1 MDILDTVREMKP
13 SYPASSQAP
22 RRALHQEI
30 ARSQKRRPVGR
41 IVAASIGGTA
51 IAAVAITAY
60 LVIPPGIVGEPQAAS
75 ASTYLNETAASIRAA
90 VAQPMQVTETT
101 RHLGMVGGPNEKF
114 RPFGSF
120 RTGATGAVVT
130 ESGSSYVTATD
141 GTYSLT
147 SETPFHAS
155 DLYGDE
161 SAIQKTWTA
170 YYGSEYP
177 IGTVPDP
184 HPVTDGPRFD
194 ADADELPVPASD
206 FPSEPAA
213 FLAAWEKGMEAQLI
227 AEKAE
232 AANFPQDGEPE
243 TNGLYD
249 SIEEELD
256 IPPAEHMLNQ
266 LMWAVPFL
274 TASPEYQATFLE
286 ALALAEGI
294 TVEEDAT
301 ENKVLLYETDDARI
315 RLTINPEAGSIV
327 KIEEFLLRALPEL
340 WNSHTKDDPLVDVG
354 SVAFVP
360 EDVPDYSV
368 SFVSVPL
375 G

>member
-13 SYPASSQAP
+13 TYPASSQAP
-22 RRALHQEI
+22 RRALHQAI
-30 ARSQKRRPVGR
+30 GRSRRRRPVGR
-41 IVAASIGGTA
+41 IVAASVGGTA
-51 IAAVAITAY
+51 VAAVALTAS

-90 VAQPMQVTETT
+90 VAQPMQVTITT
-101 RHLGMVGGPNEKF
+101 RHLRMIGGPNEKF
-114 RPFGSF
+114 LPFGSF
-120 RTGATGAVVT
+120 RTGATAAVVT
-130 ESGSSYVTATD
+130 ESGSTYVTAPD
-141 GTYSLT
+141 GTYSMT
-147 SETPFHAS
+147 SETSFHAS
-155 DLYGDE
+155 ELYGDE
-161 SAIQKTWTA
+161 SAIRATWTA

-177 IGTVPDP
+177 IGSVP
-184 HPVTDGPRFD
+184 GPQPASDTQQFD
-194 ADADELPVPASD
+194 ADIDELPVPASD

-213 FLAAWEKGMEAQLI
+213 FLAAWERGMEAQLI

-232 AANFPQDGEPE
+232 AATFPQDGEPE

-249 SIEEELD
+249 SIEEELA

-266 LMWAVPFL
+266 LTWALPFM

-301 ENKVLLYETDDARI
+301 ANKVLLYETDDARI
-315 RLTINPEAGSIV
+315 RLTINPEAGAIV

-340 WNSHTKDDPLVDVG
+340 WNRHTKDDPLVDVG
-354 SVAFVP
+354 SASFLP
-360 EDVPDYSV
+360 ADVPDSV
-368 SFVSVPL
+368 TSFTTVPL